1 MPMIGHG
8 CRHCTGDF
16 SCAGPGCHSGPMQN
30 VHGLRRIRATINDR
44 EVTLLT
50 VGYVAHALGRTVW
63 TVHDWT
69 RLDLLPQAPFVIN
82 PDVSRTRRHL
92 WPEAYVNALS
102 EIAGHME
109 IGSRMNRDQWQL
121 FYALVRQAHEDTVVP
136 LLEGVTEPIEIT
148 ADQIRK
154 GRPTEVPSEGPLAA
168 FPLLFTTAS

>member
-1 MPMIGHG
+1 MEWGVAVTLGAME
-8 CRHCTGDF
+8 
-16 SCAGPGCHSGPMQN
+16 N
-30 VHGLRRIRATINDR
+30 VRGLRRIRATINDR

-69 RLDLLPQAPFVIN
+69 RLNLLPHAPFVIN
-82 PDVSRTRRHL
+82 PEVSRTRRHL

-102 EIAGHME
+102 EIAGYME
-109 IGSRMNRDQWQL
+109 IGARMNRDQWQL

-136 LLEGVTEPIEIT
+136 LLPVGVTGMVEIT
-148 ADQIRK
+148 AVQMRR

-168 FPLLFTTAS
+168 FPLLLTTAS

>member
-1 MPMIGHG
+1 
-8 CRHCTGDF
+8 
-16 SCAGPGCHSGPMQN
+16 MQN

-92 WPEAYVNALS
+92 WPEAYVDALA
-102 EIAGHME
+102 EITGDLE

-121 FYALVRQAHEDTVVP
+121 FYAMVRQAHEDTVVP
-136 LLEGVTEPIEIT
+136 LLPVGVTGPIVIT
-148 ADQIRK
+148 EDQIRK
-154 GRPTEVPSEGPLAA
+154 GRPTEVPSDGPLAA
-168 FPLLFTTAS
+168 YPFPITAAS

>member
-1 MPMIGHG
+1 
-8 CRHCTGDF
+8 
-16 SCAGPGCHSGPMQN
+16 MQN
-30 VHGLRRIRATINDR
+30 VRGLRRIRATINDR

-69 RLDLLPQAPFVIN
+69 RLNLLPQAPFILN
-82 PDVSRTRRHL
+82 PEVSRTRRHL

-136 LLEGVTEPIEIT
+136 LLPPGVTGPIAIT
-148 ADQIRK
+148 EDQIRK
-154 GRPTEVPSEGPLAA
+154 GRPTAVPSEGPLAA